1 MIETWIATASTKV
14 SARWGP
20 CIDLFADNNDKW
32 ISQSPTGVMSG
43 MRTSPAPELSD
54 EAIEAA
60 RARRRMTVGD
70 GDQMPTA
77 GQELTAAAVP
87 TNHPWATSKNRL
99 TPEQEEA
106 KRQEV
111 LRLNRVTTRR
121 SANGNGGQQ

>member
-1 MIETWIATASTKV
+1 
-14 SARWGP
+14 
-20 CIDLFADNNDKW
+20 
-32 ISQSPTGVMSG
+32 

-77 GQELTAAAVP
+77 VP

-111 LRLNRVTTRR
+111 LRLNRVATRR
-121 SANGNGGQQ
+121 SANGNGGQ